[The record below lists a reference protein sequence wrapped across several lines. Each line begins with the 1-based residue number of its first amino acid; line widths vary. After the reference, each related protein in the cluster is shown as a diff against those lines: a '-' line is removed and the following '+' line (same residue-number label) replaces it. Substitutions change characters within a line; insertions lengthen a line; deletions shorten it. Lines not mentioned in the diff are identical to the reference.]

1 MRTGC
6 LQKAAMLGAIAVSGC
21 VTGGEVR
28 PTRAE
33 ATAGPPPRPGKP
45 TAARML
51 ADIPGSRSAE
61 HTTTPQ
67 APRPGH
73 VWVAGYWH
81 WSGMRYEWVPGR
93 WEQEAPAYLRR

>member
-1 MRTGC
+1 
-6 LQKAAMLGAIAVSGC
+6 
-21 VTGGEVR
+21 
-28 PTRAE
+28 
-33 ATAGPPPRPGKP
+33 
-45 TAARML
+45 ML